1 MCLSIPWP
9 VSQVNPLSEYRV
21 GQLIVGPTL
30 GVCFIIIQSQRLLDG
45 HSHTVSN
52 RKHISPIPGNV
63 KQGGII
69 LVELLTVIGI
79 IAGEFVVEC
88 VTQKTRSHREEWVIL
103 VRGDVDHPESWGQIL
118 ADNDS

>member
-1 MCLSIPWP
+1 MNPGPL
-9 VSQVNPLSEYRV
+9 QVTTVPGRSPAELV
-21 GQLIVGPTL
+21 
-30 GVCFIIIQSQRLLDG
+30 IQSQRLLDG

-52 RKHISPIPGNV
+52 HKHISPIPGNV

-79 IAGEFVVEC
+79 IGGEFAVEG
-88 VTQKTRSHREEWVIL
+88 VIQKTRSHREEWVIL
-103 VRGDVDHPESWGQIL
+103 LRGDVDHPEPWGQIL